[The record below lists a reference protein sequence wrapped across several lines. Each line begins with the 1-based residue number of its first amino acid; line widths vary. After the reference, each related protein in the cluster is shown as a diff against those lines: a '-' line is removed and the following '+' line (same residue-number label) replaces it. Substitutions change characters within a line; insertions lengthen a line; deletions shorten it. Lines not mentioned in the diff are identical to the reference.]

1 MEISVCTTNYNCA
14 HALGRHLESVY
25 RVLAGLDFEYIVVDN
40 RSTDQSWDIL
50 RGWNSTHPNMRLMSK
65 RCTMG
70 AGRQIGFAHSSG
82 RFIVILDTDVV
93 YDPILRLVVDRYLE
107 QFSSFAL
114 QALYCGIFPRA
125 QWAAIGGRRSLNTN
139 EDVDMW
145 IRLWRL
151 GSMRW
156 YPVPVGT
163 NFKDS
168 AAAGSHDYLSRRYP
182 PRERIARLLRRE
194 WDLLKT
200 RDLQPIDL
208 EGIINSNTI
217 DLGLVKAIP
226 SWPQNRTRQTA
237 TQHLVEFVRLA
248 KQVIRTS

>member
-25 RVLAGLDFEYIVVDN
+25 RVLAGLEFEYIMVDN
-40 RSTDQSWDIL
+40 RSRDGSWDIL
-50 RGWNSTHPNMRLMSK
+50 RGWNSTHPNMRLISK

-70 AGRQIGFAHSSG
+70 AGRQIGFDQSAG
-82 RFIVILDTDVV
+82 RFILVLDTDVV
-93 YDPILRLVVDRYLE
+93 YDPILRLVVDRYVE

-151 GSMRW
+151 GWMRW

-163 NFKDS
+163 NLKES
-168 AAAGSHDYLSRRYP
+168 AAAGSHDYLSKRYP
-182 PRERIARLLRRE
+182 RRERIARLLRRE
-194 WDLLKT
+194 WDFLKT
-200 RDLQPIDL
+200 RDLQRIDL
-208 EGIINSNTI
+208 EGIIASNTI
-217 DLGLVKAIP
+217 DLGLVQAIP
-226 SWPQNRTRQTA
+226 PWPQKRTRQTA
-237 TQHLVEFVRLA
+237 TQHLVEFVRSA